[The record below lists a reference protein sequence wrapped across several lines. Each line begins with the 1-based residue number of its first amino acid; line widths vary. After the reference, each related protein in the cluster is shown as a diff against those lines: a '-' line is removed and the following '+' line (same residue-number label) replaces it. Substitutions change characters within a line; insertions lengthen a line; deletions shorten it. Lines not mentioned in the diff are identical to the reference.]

1 MERFSFDRTK
11 ASKSIEDPDGA
22 LWPVNAYSDADE
34 LNGLLE
40 AALAGGAIARS
51 RCRAHVY
58 IYPLSICEP
67 EPLLAVDPGA
77 GPTLLGYSLKLRER
91 EGESPVEFTL
101 RLLEE
106 ITVEANG
113 LAEAA
118 SRRPVRGSSD
128 QDDMNLL
135 CPQCC
140 SEEAALVDRGTR
152 LECGNC
158 AANFAREEALVSVA
172 EAEGHAEER
181 AACTCDDVR
190 GCPQCFHRADGLVG
204 ATVRD
209 SHGREWEVEDVG
221 EKDGFPT
228 IGGADF
234 WDRPDEVEV
243 LHEAA

>member
-1 MERFSFDRTK
+1 MEPFSFDCAK
-11 ASKSIEDPDGA
+11 AAKSIEDPDGA

-34 LNGLLE
+34 LNTLFE
-40 AALAGGAIARS
+40 AALASGAIARARS
-51 RCRAHVY
+51 RAHVY
-58 IYPLSICEP
+58 VYPLSICEP

-77 GPTLLGYSLKLRER
+77 GPTLLGHSLKLAER

-106 ITVEANG
+106 LTAKANA
-113 LAEAA
+113 LATA
-118 SRRPVRGSSD
+118 SPLGARPGRDGEENA
-128 QDDMNLL
+128 MTLR
-135 CPQCC
+135 CPDCC
-140 SEEAALVDRGTR
+140 SEEAAPVARGTR

-158 AANFAREEALVSVA
+158 GATFRREQALVSVA
-172 EAEGHAEER
+172 DADAQAEER

-190 GCPQCFHRADGLVG
+190 GCPQCFQRADELVG

-209 SHGREWEVEDVG
+209 SQGHVWKVTDIG

-228 IGGADF
+228 ICGERY

-243 LHEAA
+243 IS